1 MQVRSFARLL
11 PIPAISLALA
21 ACNPP
26 ADSGGVAAEQSATPE
41 PSGTATSSAKPVTMA
56 ETGWLVVGRDG
67 SILTTYLDADDTY
80 RDLRNGQ
87 PLQTGQWTR
96 SNDGELC
103 FTPDAEDRAGDCWT
117 LGKPGDDGTLR
128 ATDTAGLEIELRQ
141 IPYQA
146 PETKE
151 QEAR

>member
-26 ADSGGVAAEQSATPE
+26 PDSGGMAAEQSATPE
-41 PSGTATSSAKPVTMA
+41 PSGSAMSRAKPVSMA

-67 SILTTYLDADDTY
+67 SIFTTYLDADDTY

-87 PLQTGQWTR
+87 PLETGQWTL
-96 SNDGELC
+96 SNDSELC
-103 FTPDAEDRAGDCWT
+103 FTPEAQDRAGDCWT
-117 LGKPGDDGTLR
+117 LDTPGDDGALR
-128 ATDTAGLEIELRQ
+128 ATNTAGLEIELRQ

-146 PETKE
+146 VEPSE
-151 QEAR
+151 